1 MRQITLMSSVWESA
15 GNVVK
20 LIHRIYTRSS
30 WLTFSHHC
38 VIYFSIKPMICLLTA
53 LQILSNQ
60 RPTYS
65 TTCPAPNT
73 KINNT
78 KLKGRN
84 KVYFCNSKGQGIRN
98 NCDNKIQGIR
108 NQFNNMIKNKT
119 MISVNTIIYKLINN

>member
-1 MRQITLMSSVWESA
+1 MGSSSS
-15 GNVVK
+15 GLK
-20 LIHRIYTRSS
+20 L
-30 WLTFSHHC
+30 
-38 VIYFSIKPMICLLTA
+38 
-53 LQILSNQ
+53 
-60 RPTYS
+60 PTYS

-73 KINNT
+73 KINNR